1 LFGRPGVDVLLVLSP
16 DGTESYQKEL
26 QELKTVAQPVVDLVD
41 PVEDS
46 SSNLLGRLQNA
57 PQKIVGYLAKTSR
70 NYVAQA
76 LGHVKSYR
84 HSAKISL
91 LGDGMCATCDH
102 GQFIKYV
109 EEAEPMADQIV
120 KMIEH

>member
-1 LFGRPGVDVLLVLSP
+1 MFGRPSVDVLLVLSP
-16 DGTESYQKEL
+16 DGTESHQKEL

-70 NYVAQA
+70 NYVA
-76 LGHVKSYR
+76 
-84 HSAKISL
+84 
-91 LGDGMCATCDH
+91 
-102 GQFIKYV
+102 
-109 EEAEPMADQIV
+109 
-120 KMIEH
+120 